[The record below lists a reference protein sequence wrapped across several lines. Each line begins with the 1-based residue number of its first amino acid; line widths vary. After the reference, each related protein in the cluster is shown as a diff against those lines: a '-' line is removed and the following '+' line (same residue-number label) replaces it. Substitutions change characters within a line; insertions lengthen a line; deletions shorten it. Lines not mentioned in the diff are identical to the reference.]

1 MKNAMLALFLV
12 SVLTMPAI
20 AGSLN
25 VGDKPMVVA
34 EAVEVGIGDV
44 GVGVG
49 VRHRHQHHGAPVV
62 VDPGHHHDH
71 DHDGGACGDCGSR
84 RTRPR

>member
-25 VGDKPMVVA
+25 AGDKPMVVA
-34 EAVEVGIGDV
+34 EGVEVGVGGV

-49 VRHRHQHHGAPVV
+49 VRHRHRHHVVPVV
-62 VDPGHHHDH
+62 VDREHHSDRDH
-71 DHDGGACGDCGSR
+71 R
-84 RTRPR
+84 